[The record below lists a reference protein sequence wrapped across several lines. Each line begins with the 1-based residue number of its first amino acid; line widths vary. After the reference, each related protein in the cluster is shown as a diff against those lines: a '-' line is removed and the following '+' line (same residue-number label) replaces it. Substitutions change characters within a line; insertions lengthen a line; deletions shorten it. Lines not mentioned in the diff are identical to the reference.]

1 MSSEPV
7 SAPTT
12 PLARVR
18 PADAAIDPSATFSF
32 SLCIRL
38 LNRSERLSRLSC
50 IQIMRLGRERK
61 ASCSRRTAHLSCKR
75 QSELFAKAPFKA
87 PSSGGHGMVHLAV
100 RSAWLALT
108 FAVLGF
114 NTPAT
119 AQGYPVKN
127 VTIVVSIGAG
137 TGMDVLVRLYA
148 EKLQAVL
155 GKPVVVE
162 NKPGAAT
169 MLAAQQVAASPADG
183 HTLVVLTSAA
193 MAINQSLYKQI
204 NYSPEN
210 DFVPISLYVKSP
222 FILVANPN
230 LPFKTVP
237 EFIKHAK
244 EAKPPLNYATVGA
257 GALQHLSMEFAKQR
271 FDFDAVHVPYRQT
284 GQSVTDLAAGHV
296 DVGFVEA
303 GASIPLIKEGRLRA
317 LAVSASQRL
326 PLLPDVAPVSEAA
339 SAPDFE
345 AVSWHILLA
354 PAKTPKDVVD
364 RLHAEMKK
372 IMAEPDMK
380 EKTSNIGLIPIDTPS
395 VDGMND
401 YMKSERVKWGSLV
414 EKLGLKGS
422 Q

>member
-1 MSSEPV
+1 M
-7 SAPTT
+7 TW
-12 PLARVR
+12 LAR
-18 PADAAIDPSATFSF
+18 I
-32 SLCIRL
+32 
-38 LNRSERLSRLSC
+38 
-50 IQIMRLGRERK
+50 
-61 ASCSRRTAHLSCKR
+61 
-75 QSELFAKAPFKA
+75 
-87 PSSGGHGMVHLAV
+87 
-100 RSAWLALT
+100 WLAFRCVAAALL
-108 FAVLGF
+108 FVAIGSHSR
-114 NTPAT
+114 AT
-119 AQGYPVKN
+119 AQDYPNKN
-127 VTIVVSIGAG
+127 ITIVVSLGAG

-148 EKLQAVL
+148 DKLQTAL

-169 MLAAQQVAASPADG
+169 MLAAAQVANAPADG
-183 HTLVVLTSAA
+183 YTLVVLTSSA

-204 NYSPEN
+204 TYSPEN

-222 FILVANPN
+222 FILVATPTQ
-230 LPFKTVP
+230 PFKTVP
-237 EFIKHAK
+237 EFIAHAK
-244 EAKPPLNYATVGA
+244 VAKPPLNYASVGA

-317 LAVSASQRL
+317 LAVSSSQRL
-326 PLLPDVAPVSEAA
+326 PLLPDVPPFSEAA

-364 RLHAEMKK
+364 RLQAEMMK
-372 IMAEPDMK
+372 IMADPEMK
-380 EKTSNIGLIPIDTPS
+380 EKTSNIGLIPFDTPS
-395 VDGMND
+395 VDGMNE

>member
-1 MSSEPV
+1 
-7 SAPTT
+7 
-12 PLARVR
+12 
-18 PADAAIDPSATFSF
+18 
-32 SLCIRL
+32 
-38 LNRSERLSRLSC
+38 
-50 IQIMRLGRERK
+50 
-61 ASCSRRTAHLSCKR
+61 
-75 QSELFAKAPFKA
+75 
-87 PSSGGHGMVHLAV
+87 MVHLVFRGALF
-100 RSAWLALT
+100 ALAL
-108 FAVLGF
+108 AALGF
-114 NTPAT
+114 NGPAK
-119 AQGYPVKN
+119 AQSYPSKN

-148 EKLQAVL
+148 EKLQAVI

-169 MLAAQQVAASPADG
+169 MLAAQQVATSPADG

-204 NYSPEN
+204 NYSPET

-271 FDFDAVHVPYRQT
+271 FGFEAVHVPYRQT

-303 GASIPLIKEGRLRA
+303 GASIPLSKEGRLRA
-317 LAVSASQRL
+317 LAVSSSQRL
-326 PLLPDVAPVSEAA
+326 PLLPDVPPFSEAS

-354 PAKTPKDVVD
+354 PAKTPKDIVD

-380 EKTSNIGLIPIDTPS
+380 EKASNVGLIPIDTLS